1 MEFYN
6 FKKKLEERVI
16 LIDKMSKKKLNK
28 VEKLINSEL
37 SSKISGSEIVLK
49 NYCLKLQQMK

>member
-6 FKKKLEERVI
+6 FKKKLEEKE
-16 LIDKMSKKKLNK
+16 LYKDKMLEILKR

-37 SSKISGSEIVLK
+37 TTKIQKSTIDNEELLIET
-49 NYCLKLQQMK
+49 